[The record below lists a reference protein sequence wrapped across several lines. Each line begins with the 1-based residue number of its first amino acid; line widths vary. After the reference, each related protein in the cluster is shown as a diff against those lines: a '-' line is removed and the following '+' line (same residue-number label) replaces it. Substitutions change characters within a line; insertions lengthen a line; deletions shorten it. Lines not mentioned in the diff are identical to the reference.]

1 MRQQCSMP
9 TCAVDHRSDLAFN
22 YKLGRRL
29 GAGASAEVFQAKH
42 IITDDL
48 VAIKVFTDSRS
59 ETIHAACAEF
69 VCAMR
74 SASPSALQYFELAF
88 LKGKPALVM
97 ELGQQ
102 ALEDWIKVR
111 AEPSL
116 QGRAAQCASS
126 ACQ

>member
-1 MRQQCSMP
+1 MC
-9 TCAVDHRSDLAFN
+9 RSDLAFN
-22 YKLGRRL
+22 YKLGRKL
-29 GAGASAEVFQAKH
+29 GAGASAEVFEATH
-42 IITDDL
+42 IITDNQ

-97 ELGQQ
+97 ELGEQ
-102 ALEDWIKVR
+102 ALEDWIKARMPFMTPQDLGVSMYTGLHYVR
-111 AEPSL
+111 TAHVL
-116 QGRAAQCASS
+116 
-126 ACQ
+126 